1 MPHGGKLRLATD
13 VVAGVELRKTYAE
26 AKEQSYACVTL
37 EDTGS
42 GIDETL
48 KHRIFE
54 PFFTTKPQG
63 QGSGLGLA
71 VAYGIIANHRG
82 FIEVTSEPD
91 QGAAFR
97 IYLPLAETTPLKHA
111 ARISSR
117 SEAPGSISTKGQLVL
132 FVDDEKNQ
140 VKLMIAYL
148 ESAGYRV
155 LTALDGVEAV
165 ETFRQYK
172 DEIAVVVLDL
182 GLPKLNGW
190 DVLKQMK
197 MADPTIKPILASG
210 YVSAEVESALDKGEL
225 SAVIFKPYNLEE
237 IKDAVAAAAGKRIP
251 DQILG

>member
-1 MPHGGKLRLATD
+1 
-13 VVAGVELRKTYAE
+13 
-26 AKEQSYACVTL
+26 
-37 EDTGS
+37 
-42 GIDETL
+42 
-48 KHRIFE
+48 
-54 PFFTTKPQG
+54 
-63 QGSGLGLA
+63 
-71 VAYGIIANHRG
+71 
-82 FIEVTSEPD
+82 
-91 QGAAFR
+91 
-97 IYLPLAETTPLKHA
+97 
-111 ARISSR
+111 
-117 SEAPGSISTKGQLVL
+117 LVL

>member
-1 MPHGGKLRLATD
+1 
-13 VVAGVELRKTYAE
+13 V
-26 AKEQSYACVTL
+26 
-37 EDTGS
+37 
-42 GIDETL
+42 

-82 FIEVTSEPD
+82 FIEVTSQPD
-91 QGAAFR
+91 RGATFR
-97 IYLPLAETTPLKHA
+97 IYLPLTETSPLKHESK
-111 ARISSR
+111 ISSR
-117 SEAPGSISTKGQLVL
+117 PEAPRAISTEGQLVL

-165 ETFRQYK
+165 ETFRRYK
-172 DEIAVVVLDL
+172 DQIAVVVLDL

-197 MADPTIKPILASG
+197 IADPTIKPILASG
-210 YVSAEVESALDKGEL
+210 YVSAEVESALDSGDL
-225 SAVIFKPYNLEE
+225 SAVIFKPYKLEE
-237 IKDAVAAAAGKRIP
+237 IKSAVAAAAGERRTL
-251 DQILG
+251 DVLG

>member
-1 MPHGGKLRLATD
+1 
-13 VVAGVELRKTYAE
+13 
-26 AKEQSYACVTL
+26 
-37 EDTGS
+37 
-42 GIDETL
+42 
-48 KHRIFE
+48 
-54 PFFTTKPQG
+54 
-63 QGSGLGLA
+63 
-71 VAYGIIANHRG
+71 
-82 FIEVTSEPD
+82 
-91 QGAAFR
+91 
-97 IYLPLAETTPLKHA
+97 
-111 ARISSR
+111 
-117 SEAPGSISTKGQLVL
+117 
-132 FVDDEKNQ
+132 
-140 VKLMIAYL
+140 
-148 ESAGYRV
+148 
-155 LTALDGVEAV
+155 VEAV